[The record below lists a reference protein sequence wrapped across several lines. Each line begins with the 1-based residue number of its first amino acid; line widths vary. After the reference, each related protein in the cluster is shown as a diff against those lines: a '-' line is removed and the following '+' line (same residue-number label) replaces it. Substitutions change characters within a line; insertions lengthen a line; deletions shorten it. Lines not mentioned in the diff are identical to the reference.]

1 MTLCGEKCAQQ
12 NESNSRFPFSSSSSS
27 SSSLSFSSCDDGD
40 GGHGRGHDASAADD
54 GGGTS
59 LLLAAGKRAPF
70 PLPPHG
76 GGGRPCIRPP
86 FALSSAFASSD
97 ANLLNVQRSSSFTQ
111 CR

>member
-1 MTLCGEKCAQQ
+1 MTFCGEKLCPTKR
-12 NESNSRFPFSSSSSS
+12 NSRFPFSSSSSSS

-40 GGHGRGHDASAADD
+40 GGRGRGHDASAADD